1 MMISTTSLRNKPIPC
16 KCYKYFN
23 MSLAKRANHITM
35 TDARINNLTSLLDK
49 A

>member
-1 MMISTTSLRNKPIPC
+1 MFLSI
-16 KCYKYFN
+16 